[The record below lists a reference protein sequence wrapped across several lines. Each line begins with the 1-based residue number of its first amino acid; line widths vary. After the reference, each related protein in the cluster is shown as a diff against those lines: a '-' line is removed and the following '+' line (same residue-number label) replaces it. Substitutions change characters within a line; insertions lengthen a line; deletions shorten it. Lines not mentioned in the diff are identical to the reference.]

1 MRTLIRDAAPF
12 PFFSS
17 RPKPSHAFRK
27 FSRHPTNPCPTD
39 GLKRLIQPISAH
51 PKFVFRPSHAIVEIG
66 KRSRPTARTPTRKRT
81 TKMSSDARI
90 NASRENGALGG
101 PKTDSGKAVS
111 SQNATTHGAYT
122 RNVVLTTEDQEI
134 FNQFHRDYL
143 AEWQPIGRTECDL
156 VTQITVSAW
165 KIRRLYPVDTCL
177 WELAMA
183 RQADEIKTKHGHIEA
198 EMRNAFAFELL
209 AEAPA
214 LASLNRAENHL
225 RRQMDR
231 AIRVLRVL
239 QKDRKAGNRPGAE
252 PQTDLAQNEPTTP
265 DFSIPKSDLIHGYIL
280 PAVIK
285 PRPNTGSRPETPP
298 RAA

>member
-1 MRTLIRDAAPF
+1 
-12 PFFSS
+12 
-17 RPKPSHAFRK
+17 
-27 FSRHPTNPCPTD
+27 
-39 GLKRLIQPISAH
+39 
-51 PKFVFRPSHAIVEIG
+51 
-66 KRSRPTARTPTRKRT
+66 
-81 TKMSSDARI
+81 MSSDARI

-101 PKTDSGKAVS
+101 PKTDAGKAVS

-122 RNVVLTTEDQEI
+122 RNIVLTTEDQEI

-198 EMRNAFAFELL
+198 EMRTAFAFELL
-209 AEAPA
+209 AEGPA
-214 LASLNRAENHL
+214 FAALTRAENHL

-239 QKDRKAGNRPGAE
+239 QKDRKAGDRPGAE
-252 PQTDLAQNEPTTP
+252 PQTEIVQNEPNQL
-265 DFSIPKSDLIHGYIL
+265 DYSIPKSELIHGYIL

-285 PRPNTGSRPETPP
+285 PRPQVDVQPETPP
-298 RAA
+298 IAA